1 MALFFVLLWNQLGT
15 MDHYVIHE
23 RTEQGYWN
31 ALSVANGL
39 VLPTML
45 ILYIMADQLG
55 FIDVVMLGM
64 FLLLCFFL

>member
-1 MALFFVLLWNQLGT
+1 
-15 MDHYVIHE
+15 
-23 RTEQGYWN
+23 
-31 ALSVANGL
+31 
-39 VLPTML
+39 ML